1 MDEFKLKAGE
11 KIGALHDAAV
21 AAANSSKN
29 KFHDVID
36 HTAEAIRRIRE
47 AFSDMWDHELVTEG
61 RARAVAWAREAA
73 RRVQE
78 GAPPLS
84 PMILYQE
91 LVTLFKDHVWRRSM
105 IIFIC
110 GAAVGGS
117 AGLLIGLRASSR
129 VPSGPHAR
137 ALHTQSDQTV
147 LLVEDAVSPAG
158 CGAGEVLVRVQAF
171 SVSGADRAVL
181 RGRAGALRAL
191 LGTGHVT
198 VGRGFAGVVLDVG
211 QGVTDLEMGDEVW
224 GCVSEW
230 SGGAANELLAIRSS
244 RVGKRPRHLAADSA
258 AALPWAGALALAA
271 LQQAQLRPDCSKGK
285 RVCVAGAASGE
296 GCALVQLLAAWG
308 ARVAAAAPGR
318 AHRVLKDLGAQELI
332 EMDSN
337 AHTSPSWLTLEQVA
351 SRRGPWDCALCCTG
365 APPSPAPAPSA
376 LLKSTAPRSALID
389 LRPKPL
395 LSDRLPTPFWV
406 IFSASFYAFKF
417 LRWVTGCGT
426 HTDWLEDKTQL
437 REGLDSLRLLVD
449 SGQLAPVLDKIFF
462 PQDFES
468 ALAHT
473 CGEDA
478 IGTSV
483 VRFP

>member
-11 KIGALHDAAV
+11 KIEALHEAAIV
-21 AAANSSKN
+21 AANSSKN
-29 KFHDVID
+29 KFYNVFN

-61 RARAVAWAREAA
+61 RARAAAWAREAA
-73 RRVQE
+73 RRVKE

-105 IIFIC
+105 VIFIC
-110 GAAVGGS
+110 GVAVGGS
-117 AGLLIGLRASSR
+117 AGLVIGLRASSSA
-129 VPSGPHAR
+129 PSGPHAR

-147 LLVEDAVSPAG
+147 ILVEDAVSTG

-171 SVSGADRAVL
+171 SVARADRAAL
-181 RGRAGALRAL
+181 RGRAAALRAL
-191 LGTGHVT
+191 LAAAHVT

-211 QGVTDLEMGDEVW
+211 QGVADLEMGDEVW

-230 SGGAANELLAIRSS
+230 CGGAANELLVVRSS

-258 AALPWAGALALAA
+258 AALPWVGALALSA
-271 LQQAQLRPDCSKGK
+271 LQRVQLRPDTCKGK
-285 RVCVAGAASGE
+285 RVCVVGAASGE

-308 ARVAAAAPGR
+308 ARVTAAAPR
-318 AHRVLKDLGAQELI
+318 AAHRVLRDLGAHELV
-332 EMDSN
+332 ELESN
-337 AHTSPSWLTLEQVA
+337 SHTSPSWLTLEQVA
-351 SRRGPWDCALCCTG
+351 SRRGPWDCALCCAG
-365 APPSPAPAPSA
+365 APPPPAPAPSA
-376 LLKSTAPRSALID
+376 LLKATAPRHALID

-395 LSDRLPTPFWV
+395 LTDRLPTPLWV
-406 IFSASFYAFKF
+406 IFSASFYAFRF
-417 LRWVTGCGT
+417 LRWATGCGT
-426 HTDWLEDKTQL
+426 HTDWLEDKNQL
-437 REGLDSLRLLVD
+437 REGLDNLRLLVD
-449 SGQLAPVLDKIFF
+449 SGQLAPVLDKIFL

-468 ALAHT
+468 ALAHA
-473 CGEDA
+473 CGDEA